1 MLDYYS
7 SFIKPED
14 EIYRET
20 ISRFPTYPEP
30 YIRSKLDYLYET
42 GFISVVSVSGWM
54 VFVGPSIIE
63 QIDILLAEDIET
75 SKKRLLLAKCL
86 VNRDDISLDVIEK
99 ISTHLPR

>member
-7 SFIKPED
+7 SFIKPKD

-20 ISRFPTYPEP
+20 LSRFPTYPEP

-54 VFVGPSIIE
+54 VFVGPSIVE
-63 QIDILLAEDIET
+63 QIDILLAKDVET
-75 SKKRLLLAKCL
+75 SKKRLLVATCL
-86 VNRDDISLDVIEK
+86 VKRDDISLDIIES
-99 ISTHLPR
+99 ISTLI